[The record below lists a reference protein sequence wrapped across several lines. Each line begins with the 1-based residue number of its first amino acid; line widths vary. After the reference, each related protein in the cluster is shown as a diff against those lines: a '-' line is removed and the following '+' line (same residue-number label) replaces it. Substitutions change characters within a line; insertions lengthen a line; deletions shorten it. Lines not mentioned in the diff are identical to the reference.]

1 MKSALLVREMRVS
14 RGLTQEQL
22 GDRIGVGQAQIGRW
36 ESHANGIRHDTLER
50 IAKELGYEI
59 TLLQREDYEE
69 RAAIMEYDGGLSRSD
84 AERKAAE
91 LVLWKRSAR

>member
-1 MKSALLVREMRVS
+1 MRSGLLVRQMRVS
-14 RGLTQEQL
+14 RGLTQDQL
-22 GDRIGVGQAQIGRW
+22 GARIGVSQSQVGRW

-50 IAKELGYEI
+50 VAEATGYEI
-59 TLLQREDYEE
+59 TVTMRDDYEE
-69 RAAIMEYDGGLSRSD
+69 RAAIMEYDGGLKRGE